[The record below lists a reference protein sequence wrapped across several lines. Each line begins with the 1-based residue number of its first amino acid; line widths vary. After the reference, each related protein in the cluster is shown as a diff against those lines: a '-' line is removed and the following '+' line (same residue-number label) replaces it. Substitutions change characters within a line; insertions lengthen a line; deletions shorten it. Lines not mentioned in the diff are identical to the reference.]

1 MTNKPNLYVFAID
14 ISGSMTD
21 YIEQI
26 NRYIEA
32 FVENKKSE
40 NNYIGVILF
49 NLETTFDKVFELNN
63 FDWKLTN
70 QYIDGGEDI
79 VLAIQEIDIIIREYQ
94 QEYLVQEAILI
105 TDVSSNKEN
114 IRQIKFKGIFE
125 DVELYDITIPIFIV
139 KNEIKQPILNSLR
152 VKIMSS
158 FFVKL
163 FLGISFIISISFV
176 FYIKIDNVNI
186 FPIFQKKEKELDR
199 KTQPIIN
206 NIVQNTN
213 ITIINVFNQF
223 KIDIKPTIN
232 FNFNFDTKINNQVN
246 FHINIPYSSIDSSLI
261 FRHKIENYE
270 LGKYNIRDSL
280 ITTLIRRLVENKDIN
295 NYYLSSKNAKLKII
309 GETDSVRIT
318 GIIRYKKPES
328 LPYVD
333 INKIVFVNGK
343 EQSITI
349 RQWQQ
354 IKENYELGFLRAY
367 FIGEFL
373 KQKVDL
379 FQSKSPEIEYHSKT
393 NCCIKGGKYRTTE
406 IELII
411 YDVQIPNM

>member
-1 MTNKPNLYVFAID
+1 MTNKPNLYIFVVD
-14 ISGSMTD
+14 TSGSMNK
-21 YIEQI
+21 YKENIEQ
-26 NRYIEA
+26 YIFNEVQNIKKNSA
-32 FVENKKSE
+32 SSYDYVAIISYNNDIQLIQNPTNIYNLIPPVKIDFV
-40 NNYIGVILF
+40 
-49 NLETTFDKVFELNN
+49 
-63 FDWKLTN
+63 
-70 QYIDGGEDI
+70 GGEDTYKLKYY
-79 VLAIQEIDIIIREYQ
+79 VKNFKRKVSRKFSTKYFF
-94 QEYLVQEAILI
+94 LI
-105 TDVSSNKEN
+105 TDKTGVNKLCKNNFQE
-114 IRQIKFKGIFE
+114 IKVF
-125 DVELYDITIPIFIV
+125 DNAPILTV
-139 KNEIKQPILNSLR
+139 KDDIKQPIVNPSG

-158 FFVKL
+158 LMIKL
-163 FLGISFIISISFV
+163 FFGLSFLVSISFIFD
-176 FYIKIDNVNI
+176 IKIDEVNI
-186 FPIFQKKEKELDR
+186 FPTSQKEEKELDR

-232 FNFNFDTKINNQVN
+232 FNFNFDTEINNQVN

-280 ITTLIRRLVENKDIN
+280 ITILIRRLVENKDIN
-295 NYYLSSKNAKLKII
+295 NYYLSSKNTKLKII

-318 GIIRYKKPES
+318 GIIRYKKPDS

-333 INKIVFVNGK
+333 IDKIVFVNGK
-343 EQSITI
+343 EQNITI
-349 RQWQQ
+349 RKWQQ

-373 KQKVDL
+373 KQKVNL
-379 FQSKSPEIEYHSKT
+379 FQSKNPEIEYHSKT

-411 YDVQIPNM
+411 YDVKIPDM